1 MTKVEVSTVSKF
13 LTVFDLLELLLD
25 FCSIWS
31 KPKKYSTMIN
41 VDKLSTKLRF
51 VTAHASCHPHKD
63 HFKGIAL
70 SSEIL
75 ETIKCRRTSKSKKKF
90 KKYLMLPFEERKQ
103 EECLLAAP
111 RNSSGVQEV
120 LVVIGGICNNKKL
133 KEVDY
138 YNSVKGQ
145 IF

>member
-1 MTKVEVSTVSKF
+1 
-13 LTVFDLLELLLD
+13 
-25 FCSIWS
+25 
-31 KPKKYSTMIN
+31 
-41 VDKLSTKLRF
+41 
-51 VTAHASCHPHKD
+51 
-63 HFKGIAL
+63 
-70 SSEIL
+70 
-75 ETIKCRRTSKSKKKF
+75 
-90 KKYLMLPFEERKQ
+90 MLPFEERKQ

-145 IF
+145 SFKIRRSTNRRLIRGSLRSYNRMTTNIIYRMAIIG

>member
-1 MTKVEVSTVSKF
+1 
-13 LTVFDLLELLLD
+13 
-25 FCSIWS
+25 
-31 KPKKYSTMIN
+31 
-41 VDKLSTKLRF
+41 
-51 VTAHASCHPHKD
+51 
-63 HFKGIAL
+63 
-70 SSEIL
+70 
-75 ETIKCRRTSKSKKKF
+75 
-90 KKYLMLPFEERKQ
+90 MLPFEERKQ

-138 YNSVKGQ
+138 YNSVKGK

>member
-1 MTKVEVSTVSKF
+1 
-13 LTVFDLLELLLD
+13 
-25 FCSIWS
+25 
-31 KPKKYSTMIN
+31 MIN
-41 VDKLSTKLRF
+41 VDKLSTRPRY
-51 VTAHASCHPHKD
+51 VNAHA
-63 HFKGIAL
+63 
-70 SSEIL
+70 
-75 ETIKCRRTSKSKKKF
+75 KKMCTKIYF
-90 KKYLMLPFEERKQ
+90 QKYLMLPFEERKQ

-145 IF
+145 SF